1 MLETYSAPQ
10 PVLYEGSGKDLY
22 EGSKDNIDLSYYF
35 GIVKRRSLHFA
46 FPFLLV
52 VLLGF
57 AFIAIQRPVFR
68 AGGEILLQSPGIAPD
83 LVHPTV
89 TELTDERFEVFK
101 QRIMAPDNLTAVVEK
116 YNLFPREQ
124 S

>member
-1 MLETYSAPQ
+1 ML
-10 PVLYEGSGKDLY
+10 V
-22 EGSKDNIDLSYYF
+22 I
-35 GIVKRRSLHFA
+35 
-46 FPFLLV
+46 
-52 VLLGF
+52 LLGF
-57 AFIAIQRPVFR
+57 AFIAIQRPIFR

-101 QRIMAPDNLTAVVEK
+101 QRIMAGDNLMAVVEK

-124 S
+124 SLMSGPELLDLMRERVGLQVCSP